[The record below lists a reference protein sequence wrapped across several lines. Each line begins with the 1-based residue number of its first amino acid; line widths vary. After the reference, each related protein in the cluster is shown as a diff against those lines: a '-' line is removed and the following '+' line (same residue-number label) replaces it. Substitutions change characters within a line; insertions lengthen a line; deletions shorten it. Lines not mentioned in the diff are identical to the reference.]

1 MEKYWLQKVNTI
13 IQKSREMESAL
24 AVKVAVLA
32 IFCFLLNVLSVD
44 LVLLLLQINDYSDY
58 IFK

>member
-1 MEKYWLQKVNTI
+1 MTIDTKAWKNTGCKKSNTI

-32 IFCFLLNVLSVD
+32 VFCFRLMSYPS
-44 LVLLLLQINDYSDY
+44 I
-58 IFK
+58 